1 MDRPTLTERYLAE
14 LRESTPTAAEL
25 LGRAPQDTLLTTYYR
40 NRFLPRPLFLG
51 HEEHEQLMEDLETLR
66 TALFS
71 LPDRLFDGDL
81 GAFARAVGMTDTQ
94 IEVILRSQGAAATR
108 MARTDL
114 CVDDSGFKVVEVN
127 VTSSLGGM
135 DNGVMAQALLEH
147 PLLADFAARHG
158 LGFADTARELLHTM
172 YAATGFDPE
181 ARPVIAVADWPSSY
195 LSGWGAFLKE
205 FCAHLQVL
213 GADAHPCHIG
223 QLDYRDGRV
232 WLGDRA
238 VDVIHRIFL
247 AEDLLESPEA
257 PALMDRVVRA
267 AAAGQVKL
275 FVPLDAE
282 LYASKATLAMLSDE
296 NNRHLFSAGELAAFD
311 RILPWTRTVRPG
323 TVTLE
328 SGRTVDLLD
337 YARANR
343 HDLVL
348 KPTVLH
354 GGSGVVL
361 GEDVTEASWAAHLDA
376 AALDRPSILQR
387 RIRPVTELFPDED
400 GTLQPWLTV
409 WGVFTMARG
418 FAGIMA
424 RGTRLEANVGV
435 VNVATGAHGGTGLYE
450 LPPREHTGG

>member
-1 MDRPTLTERYLAE
+1 MDRPTLTEQYLAE
-14 LRESTPTAAEL
+14 LSESTATAAEL
-25 LGRAPQDTLLTTYYR
+25 LGRAQHDTLLAIDYE

-51 HEEHEQLMEDLETLR
+51 HEEREQLMEDLETLH

-81 GAFARAVGMTDTQ
+81 GAFARAVGMTETQ
-94 IEVILRSQGAAATR
+94 IEVILRSQGASATR

-114 CVDDSGFKVVEVN
+114 CVDDSGFKVMEVN
-127 VTSSLGGM
+127 MTSSLGGM
-135 DNGVMAQALLEH
+135 GNGVMAQALLEH
-147 PLLADFAARHG
+147 PLLAGFAARHG

-172 YAATGFDPE
+172 YATTGFDPQS
-181 ARPVIAVADWPSSY
+181 RPVIAVADWPSSY
-195 LSGWGAFLKE
+195 LSGWAAFLEE
-205 FCAHLQVL
+205 FCAHLQAL

-238 VDVIHRIFL
+238 VDIIHRIFL
-247 AEDLLESPEA
+247 AEDLLESAEA
-257 PALMDRVVRA
+257 PALMDQVVRA

-282 LYASKATLAMLSDE
+282 LYASKTTLAMLSDE
-296 NNRHLFSAGELAAFD
+296 NNRHLFSTEELAAFD

-328 SGRTVDLLD
+328 SGQTVELLD

-343 HDLVL
+343 NDLVL

-361 GEDVTEASWAAHLDA
+361 GGDVTEESWAAHLDA
-376 AALDRPSILQR
+376 ALGKPYIVQR
-387 RIRPVTELFPDED
+387 RICPVTELFPDEN
-400 GTLQPWLTV
+400 GQLQPWLPV

-424 RGTRLEANVGV
+424 RATPLEANVGV
-435 VNVATGAHGGTGLYE
+435 VNITNGAHAGTGLYE
-450 LPPREHTGG
+450 LPPHKRTDE

>member
-14 LRESTPTAAEL
+14 LSESTATATEL
-25 LGRAPQDTLLTTYYR
+25 LGRAQHDALLGIDFE
-40 NRFLPRPLFLG
+40 NRFLARPLFLG
-51 HEEHEQLMEDLETLR
+51 HQEHEQLMADLDTLHA
-66 TALFS
+66 ALFS

-81 GAFARAVGMTDTQ
+81 GAFARAVGMTETQ
-94 IEVILRSQGAAATR
+94 IEVILRSQGAAAVR
-108 MARTDL
+108 LARTDL

-127 VTSSLGGM
+127 MTSSLGGLG
-135 DNGVMAQALLEH
+135 NGVMARALLEH

-158 LGFADTARELLHTM
+158 LGFADTAAELLHTM
-172 YAATGFDPE
+172 YAATGFDPRS
-181 ARPVIAVADWPSSY
+181 RPVIAVADWPSSY
-195 LSGWGAFLKE
+195 LTGWAAFLEE
-205 FCAHLQVL
+205 FCALLRTL

-238 VDVIHRIFL
+238 VDIIHRIFL

-257 PALMDRVVRA
+257 PALMDQVVRA
-267 AAAGQVKL
+267 AAADQVKL

-282 LYASKATLAMLSDE
+282 LYASKTTLAMLSDE
-296 NNRHLFSAGELAAFD
+296 NNRHLFSAEELAAFD
-311 RILPWTRTVRPG
+311 RVLPWTRTVRPG

-328 SGRTVDLLD
+328 NGHRVELLE
-337 YARANR
+337 YARADR

-354 GGSGVVL
+354 GGSGVIL
-361 GEDVTEASWAAHLDA
+361 GGDVTEESWAAHLDA
-376 AALDRPSILQR
+376 ALDKPYVVQR
-387 RIRPVTELFPDED
+387 RIRPVTELFPDEN
-400 GTLQPWLTV
+400 GQLEPWLTA

-424 RGTRLEANVGV
+424 RGTRLDANVGV
-435 VNVATGAHGGTGLYE
+435 VNITNGAHAGTGLYE
-450 LPPREHTGG
+450 LPPRERTDG